1 MPIDPELANVL
12 ACPVDKGVLYM
23 LDDED
28 ALYNPRL
35 QRRYTIREGIA
46 VMLVDERIMAKIA
59 AGGVKTTG
67 R

>member
-1 MPIDPELANVL
+1 
-12 ACPVDKGVLYM
+12 M

-28 ALYNPRL
+28 ALYNTRL
-35 QRRYTIREGIA
+35 QRRYSIREGIA
-46 VMLVDERIMAKIA
+46 VMLVDESEVVSSAEHERIMAKIA

>member
-1 MPIDPELANVL
+1 
-12 ACPVDKGVLYM
+12 M
-23 LDDED
+23 LDEED

-46 VMLVDERIMAKIA
+46 VMLVDESEVVSTTEHDRIMAKIA
-59 AGGVKTTG
+59 AGGVKSTG